1 MALWITARVVEWND
15 PARGGTAYQIVR
27 EGSRPLKYR
36 RKRDADP
43 PHRRGTVTFGPSAPL
58 LDMNNRTARA
68 LSLTSTRPKRRRRCQ
83 RPGSVRSHYDPLVPV
98 AASPG
103 GVNLNPPAVA
113 GEESR
118 LEFYAF
124 DASYIDR
131 LRSGDTQV
139 EGHFVDYFSE
149 LIRLKL
155 RSRLNS
161 REAIE
166 DVRQETFVRV
176 LVLIRGEG
184 GLRQPD
190 RLGPFVN
197 SVCNHVLQEHY
208 RSRKRTEATI
218 DDETEATVAGR
229 EPSALR
235 LLEAK
240 DTERVVRRILNELPE
255 RDRRLLQSVLLDER
269 DKDEGRAAFGISRE
283 RLSVRG

>member
-1 MALWITARVVEWND
+1 
-15 PARGGTAYQIVR
+15 
-27 EGSRPLKYR
+27 
-36 RKRDADP
+36 
-43 PHRRGTVTFGPSAPL
+43 
-58 LDMNNRTARA
+58 
-68 LSLTSTRPKRRRRCQ
+68 
-83 RPGSVRSHYDPLVPV
+83 VRSHYDPLVPE
-98 AASPG
+98 AASSG

-118 LEFYAF
+118 LEFFAF

-176 LVLIRGEG
+176 LVLLRGEG

-240 DTERVVRRILNELPE
+240 DTERVVRQILNELPE
-255 RDRRLLQSVLLDER
+255 RDRRLLQWVLLDER
-269 DKDEGRAAFGISRE
+269 DKDEVCKEFGISRE
-283 RLSVRG
+283 YLRVLLHRAKHSFKSFYIDHLGLH